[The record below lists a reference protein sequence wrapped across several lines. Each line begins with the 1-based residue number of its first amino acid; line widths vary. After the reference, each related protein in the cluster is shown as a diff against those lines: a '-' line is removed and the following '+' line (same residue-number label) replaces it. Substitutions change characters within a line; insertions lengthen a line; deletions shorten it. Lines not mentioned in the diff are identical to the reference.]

1 MSFDELAERHSLVL
15 YDPQGGAVY
24 APPAARGDP
33 VLVLSSCDG
42 SRIENPGAAD
52 IAAALG
58 RLSAENWF
66 AVLDRGD
73 HYIQAGFGEQAAA
86 RGGWFALEHRE
97 GLPHRHFRRRRRG
110 AVPRYNL
117 TPGPRSAWSGA
128 RQGRGARPRKVSLSR
143 AAVPAPGFPVSPAP
157 PRRRGRPAP

>member
-15 YDPQGGAVY
+15 YDPQDGAVY
-24 APPAARGDP
+24 APPTARGDP

-42 SRIENPGAAD
+42 TRIENPGAAE
-52 IAAALG
+52 IEAALG

-73 HYIQAGFGEQAAA
+73 HYIQAGFGEQAAT

-97 GLPHRHFRRRRRG
+97 GLPDRHFRSEVADRARIVRAFTGFATADDSWQQEFDWQRM
-110 AVPRYNL
+110 NL
-117 TPGPRSAWSGA
+117 
-128 RQGRGARPRKVSLSR
+128 
-143 AAVPAPGFPVSPAP
+143 
-157 PRRRGRPAP
+157 